1 MVNSQ
6 LVQILGLMRAGHQLF
21 RQSIEDEAKPK
32 GMFAVFKGKPDL
44 IMMAGMVEGY
54 EAALALMELRRD
66 EASAAE
72 TLVGSVESLEASA
85 RKSTTPIAES
95 AQLGM
100 SKGAVWALGDFH
112 RAMKV
117 VHGRDYV
124 LSNGY
129 EKLISE
135 TLRRHGL
142 QKLI

>member
-6 LVQILGLMRAGHQLF
+6 FVQILGLMQAGHQMF

-32 GMFAVFKGKPDL
+32 GMFAVFKRKPDL
-44 IMMAGMVEGY
+44 MMMTGMVKGY
-54 EAALALMELRRD
+54 EAALAGMEHGKD
-66 EASAAE
+66 EASAAQL
-72 TLVGSVESLEASA
+72 LVVSIESFEASA
-85 RKSTTPIAES
+85 RKAANAVAES
-95 AQLGM
+95 IQVGM

-124 LSNGY
+124 LANGY

-135 TLRRHGL
+135 TLRSHGL
-142 QKLI
+142 HKLI